1 MGQIIVR
8 NLDDQVIA
16 RLKERAQRADQS
28 LEQTVRD
35 ILVEAAKPSKTDLW
49 AEIDALRHAAA
60 MRQGPVQTALDPTV
74 LIRED
79 RDNDEPYR

>member
-16 RLKERAQRADQS
+16 RLKERAQKAQKS
-28 LEQTVRD
+28 LEQTIRD
-35 ILVEAAKPSKTDLW
+35 ILVEASKPSREDVW
-49 AEIDALRHAAA
+49 REIDELRERA
-60 MRQGPVQTALDPTV
+60 GPVTLDATD

-79 RDNDEPYR
+79 RDSR

>member
-16 RLKERAQRADQS
+16 RLKERARLTNQS
-28 LEQTVRD
+28 LEHTVRN
-35 ILVEAAKPSKTDLW
+35 ILFEAAKPSREEIL
-49 AEIDALRHAAA
+49 AEMDRIR
-60 MRQGPVQTALDPTV
+60 RRIGPVSLDATD

-79 RDNDEPYR
+79 RDSR

>member
-8 NLDDQVIA
+8 NLDGVVIA
-16 RLKERAQRADQS
+16 RLKARALANKTS

-35 ILVEAAKPSKTDLW
+35 ILVKATERERDEIW
-49 AEIDALRHAAA
+49 RRIDAIREEI
-60 MRQGPVQTALDPTV
+60 GPVPGDSTP

-79 RDNDEPYR
+79 RDTR